1 MCRRQADEENDEATT
16 KTSRN
21 KSAENHIYM
30 LSERRPR
37 IGKGEVH
44 LDLAFHLDGFA
55 LEKVRL
61 EFPLLDGLNGS
72 RRERRVPR
80 DQFNVR
86 NIPGLIDQDAQQNR
100 FPESG
105 RASSRED
112 ILGELS

>member
-1 MCRRQADEENDEATT
+1 LCRRQADEENDEATT

-72 RRERRVPR
+72 RASAGCPEINSMCAISPALLIRTRNKTVP
-80 DQFNVR
+80 
-86 NIPGLIDQDAQQNR
+86 
-100 FPESG
+100 
-105 RASSRED
+105 
-112 ILGELS
+112 